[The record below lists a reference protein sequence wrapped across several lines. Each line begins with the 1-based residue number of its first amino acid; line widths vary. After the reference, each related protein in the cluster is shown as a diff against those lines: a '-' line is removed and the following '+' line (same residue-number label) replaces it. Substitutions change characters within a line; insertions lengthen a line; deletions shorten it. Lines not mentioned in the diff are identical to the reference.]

1 MGWLPILFIMIPIV
15 MPILPALGFDKVWFI
30 MMMAINLN
38 MAFMTPPMALAI
50 FVFKGA
56 ADKSFGITTA
66 EIIRG
71 VIPFIIII
79 MIGLVLMIIF
89 PQIIMWLPDHMVRA
103 GW

>member
-1 MGWLPILFIMIPIV
+1 MIPIV
-15 MPILPALGFDKVWFI
+15 MPILPILGFDKVWFI

-50 FVFKGA
+50 FVLKGT
-56 ADKSFGITTA
+56 ADKSFNITTG

-71 VIPFIIII
+71 VAPYVAII
-79 MIGLVLMIIF
+79 MVGLMLMIIF
-89 PQIIMWLPDHMVRA
+89 PQIILWLPNHMVRA